1 MERSCLHVVLLATAF
16 GVSGCAGGLS
26 TERSASDGAGKPG
39 LFSRFGRGAAEE
51 APASAIDTPPEVT
64 RAATP
69 VPADA
74 SFADPKESE
83 IIQGLLLRR
92 SILPASGPYAQV
104 SNSVLL
110 ASARAAEADLR
121 AARLR
126 ERAAS
131 KNWLPKIG
139 PSISLTSL
147 SDIVSGILVEQVI
160 FANGRLKAEREYA
173 AADVEAAA
181 VNLSEDVND
190 RVLAGLTLY
199 LRAAQARE
207 AAEVSAS
214 LARRMRHFHG
224 MMQER
229 VNGGVSD
236 MSDLR
241 IIAAKL
247 REAEDAVLSD
257 QEAAATALAELNAMA
272 DRDLSGVRGV
282 QDVGAVPSGLA
293 PLAVLEAQAIRT
305 RNIAQAKIDR
315 AELLPTLS
323 VGGDITGGDIT
334 GLIGGGE
341 MIGVGTGA
349 AMQALKAA
357 QDAADRR
364 VVEAQE
370 DAAREMRRMSQQIA
384 ALDRQE
390 AQKRQLAAD
399 ARANHALFQEQ
410 FENGGRS
417 ILDVIGVYETAM
429 RLEHEHVQ
437 VKYDRARVKL
447 EMADLHGALVDGGRI

>member
-1 MERSCLHVVLLATAF
+1 MAF
-16 GVSGCAGGLS
+16 GLSGCAGGLS
-26 TERSASDGAGKPG
+26 PERAAS
-39 LFSRFGRGAAEE
+39 EE
-51 APASAIDTPPEVT
+51 APRSGLFARFKRGDTVEPAVDAAPEVS

-69 VPADA
+69 VPTDA
-74 SFADPKESE
+74 SFAEPKGSE
-83 IIQGLLLRR
+83 IIEGLLLRR
-92 SILPASGPYAQV
+92 SILPSGGPYAEV

-147 SDIVSGILVEQVI
+147 SDVVSGILVEQVL
-160 FANGRLKAEREYA
+160 FANGRLRAEREYA

-181 VNLSEDVND
+181 VNLSADVND
-190 RVLAGLTLY
+190 RVLSGLTLY

-207 AAEVSAS
+207 AAEVSA
-214 LARRMRHFHG
+214 RMAGRMGHFHG

-247 REAEDAVLSD
+247 REAEDQVLSD
-257 QEAAATALAELNAMA
+257 KEAAATALAELNAMA

-282 QDVGAVPSGLA
+282 QGVASVPTGLA
-293 PLAVLEAQAIRT
+293 PLGVLEAQAVRT

-323 VGGDITGGDIT
+323 VGGDINGGDIT

-341 MIGVGTGA
+341 MLGVGTGA
-349 AMQALKAA
+349 AMQALQAA

-364 VVEAQE
+364 VIEARE
-370 DAAREMRRMSQQIA
+370 DAAREMRRMAQQIA

-390 AQKRQLAAD
+390 AQKRKLAAD

-410 FENGGRS
+410 FEHGGRS
-417 ILDVIGVYETAM
+417 IMDVIGVYETAM
-429 RLEHEHVQ
+429 RLEREHVQ
-437 VKYDRARVKL
+437 VKYDRARVQL
-447 EMADLHGALVDGGRI
+447 EMADLHGALVDGERI